1 MRVKQVEFEV
11 TFINFREKPDWFL
24 MISPHSKVPRL
35 LIDEQPLFESEA
47 IAGYLDEEVAPRLH
61 PQCSIKGARK
71 RTSVDRHSSFPHFGR
86 AKRCHLSEVEQ

>member
-1 MRVKQVEFEV
+1 MREKQVEFEV

-47 IAGYLDEEVAPRLH
+47 IAGYLDEEVAPDCIRSAPSKVH
-61 PQCSIKGARK
+61 A
-71 RTSVDRHSSFPHFGR
+71 SVNGHSSFPHFSR
-86 AKRCHLSEVEQ
+86 AERCHLSELEQ